1 MRYHEGQLAV
11 QHRAGGADQAERLM
25 RGMRAELPE
34 PARAFLAQQRLLVL
48 AGADADGRVWA
59 TPLHGAPGFA
69 RAIGPDTLVIDALPP
84 GDDPLAGV
92 LGAGPVPAGLLAIE
106 PATRRRMRVN
116 GLAVPAGDG
125 LRFDVEQVFSNC
137 PKYIARREP
146 SGPAGAGGRPVAA
159 TRGTLA
165 PGDLA
170 LVRGADTF
178 FIATAG
184 PDGAR
189 DASHRGGEP
198 GFVDAE
204 PGRISFPDYTGN
216 AMFMTLGNLHA
227 NPAAGLLFVG
237 WEDGATLQV
246 SGRAAIDWSPA
257 RAAAFP
263 GAERVVDLEVERV
276 VATARA
282 LPAPWRFLEASRFNP
297 PAVRPAA

>member
-1 MRYHEGQLAV
+1 MRYHVGQLAV
-11 QHRAGGADQAERLM
+11 QRRAGGADQAERLM

-48 AGADADGRVWA
+48 AAADADGRVWA

-69 RAIGPDTLVIDALPP
+69 RATAPDVLAIDARPH
-84 GDDPLAGV
+84 GDDPLAGA

-116 GLAVPAGDG
+116 GLVAPAGDG
-125 LRFDVEQVFSNC
+125 LRFHAEQVFSNC

-146 SGPAGAGGRPVAA
+146 SEPAGAIGAPVAA
-159 TRGTLA
+159 TRGALA
-165 PGDLA
+165 AGDLA

-178 FIATAG
+178 FIATDG
-184 PDGAR
+184 PAGAR
-189 DASHRGGEP
+189 DASHRGGAP
-198 GFVDAE
+198 GFVHAE
-204 PGRISFPDYTGN
+204 AGRISFPDYAGN
-216 AMFMTLGNLHA
+216 AMFMTLGNLDA

-257 RAAAFP
+257 RTAAFP
-263 GAERVVDLEVERV
+263 GAERVVDLDVERV

-282 LPAPWRFLEASRFNP
+282 VPAPWRFLEASPFNP